1 MMDNNR
7 EALNVVIIGHVDH
20 GKSTVI
26 GRLLA
31 DTGSLPEGKLEQV
44 KENCRKNAKP
54 FEYAFLLDAL
64 KDEQAQ
70 GITIDAARCFFST
83 KKRDYMVLDA
93 PGHIEFLKNMVTG
106 AARAE
111 AALLV
116 IDAKEGVQEN
126 SKRHGYLASMLG
138 IKQIVV
144 LINKMDLADYDEG
157 VYDAIVKEYTE
168 FLAALNVVPVEFIPV
183 SAREGVNIAVKSG
196 ETAWYKGPDVLEQID
211 RFTRG
216 KGLETRP
223 FRFPVQ
229 DIYKFTNE
237 NDDRRIIAG
246 TVLTGQVKVGD
257 AVTFYPSLKKT
268 VVSSVEG
275 FNSSAASLAQAEEA
289 TGLTMAQQIYIQRG
303 ELMAKDGEVE
313 PLVGSRLR
321 VNMFWMGRKPMVLG
335 KNYKVKLGAQRVSGQ
350 LVEVLNVLDASSL
363 TSVTTKQQ
371 VDRHDVAEVVI
382 ETARPVAFDLATS
395 LEHTSRMVF
404 VDDYEISGGGIA
416 LECLDGQDG
425 LLEQHVQEREFRWVD
440 GIVSRE
446 SRSAAYGH
454 QAHFVLLFG
463 DVDVRKQHMAKQLE
477 ALLVS
482 EGIKSYYLGISN
494 LISGLGSDVD
504 KQGFYSQDEHI
515 RRLGEL
521 ARIFLESGQVFIASI
536 SNLDDYDIE
545 HLKKLIGD
553 DGVVTLISVGP
564 GRTFQ
569 SKLDLQVEAGRAI
582 EEVATEVKGILAA
595 KGVL

>member
-1 MMDNNR
+1 MVGSSR

-26 GRLLA
+26 GRLLV
-31 DTGSLPEGKLEQV
+31 DTNSLPDGKLALV
-44 KENCRKNAKP
+44 RENCRKNAKP

-83 KKRDYMVLDA
+83 SKRDYMILDA

-138 IKQIVV
+138 IRQIVV
-144 LINKMDLADYDEG
+144 LINKMDLAGYDQG
-157 VYDAIVKEYTE
+157 VYDRIVAEYTE
-168 FLAALNVVPVEFIPV
+168 FLAALNVVPLQFIPV
-183 SAREGVNIAVKSG
+183 SAREGVNITSRSDL
-196 ETAWYKGPDVLEQID
+196 TAWYDGPDVLTQIEA
-211 RFTRG
+211 FGCAT
-216 KGLETRP
+216 GLETRP
-223 FRFPVQ
+223 LRFPVQ

-246 TVLTGQVKVGD
+246 TIETGSVKVGD
-257 AVTFYPSLKKT
+257 AVTFYPSMKKT
-268 VVSSVEG
+268 IVASVEG
-275 FNSSAASLAQAEEA
+275 FNAETAMVAGAGQA
-289 TGLTMAQQIYIQRG
+289 TGLTMDQQIYIRRG

-313 PLVGSRLR
+313 PLIGSRLR
-321 VNMFWMGRKPMVLG
+321 VNMFWMGRNPMVLG
-335 KNYKVKLGAQRVSGQ
+335 KNYKIKIGAQRVSGQ

-363 TSVTTKQQ
+363 TSVSTKQQ
-371 VDRHDVAEVVI
+371 VDRHDVAEVLL
-382 ETARPVAFDLATS
+382 ETSRPVAFDLATS
-395 LEHTSRMVF
+395 LEQTSRMVF
-404 VDDYEISGGGIA
+404 VDDYEISGGAIA
-416 LECLDGQDG
+416 LERLDGRG
-425 LLEQHVQEREFRWVD
+425 SLLQQHVQDREFRWID
-440 GIVSRE
+440 GIVSGENRA
-446 SRSAAYGH
+446 AAYGH
-454 QAHFVLLFG
+454 KAHFILIFG
-463 DVDVRKQHMAKQLE
+463 DVDARKQGMARELE
-477 ALLVS
+477 ARLVDAH
-482 EGIKSYYLGISN
+482 IKAYYLGVSN

-521 ARIFLESGQVFIASI
+521 ARIFLDSGQVFIASI
-536 SNLDDYDIE
+536 SNLDDHDIE
-545 HLKKLIGD
+545 HLKTLID
-553 DGVVTLISVGP
+553 DDTMVTLVSVGP
-564 GRTFQ
+564 ARTSQ
-569 SKLDLQVEAGRAI
+569 SKLDLEIEASKDPAQLAI
-582 EEVATEVKGILAA
+582 DVKAVLEA